1 MAQTRGAN
9 FTDGQGYIL
18 ITGAPTNVVTG
29 ATDDEGLY
37 PDFTEVA
44 AGSILRV
51 DGTNALYEVATVDAL
66 SSPPSLTLTVNFPT
80 NVNTDTWS
88 ITNDFTLNL
97 NLPRANQ
104 TDTYFADINWR
115 QMQIIDNFG
124 FVQQHDDLTD
134 MPDTTGINVDHDTRY
149 VAPVQDATPVIPT
162 PYQGMFWYDTDE
174 IFSSVFSHTTITDD
188 YSVLS
193 TDQIILCN
201 NTKNITVTLP
211 EASTVNGKLYRIK
224 NINTG
229 ETTVDGYENELIDGG
244 KTAVMNCQYEAL
256 TLYCDG
262 SNWNIM

>member
-104 TDTYFADINWR
+104 TDTYFADINTI
-115 QMQIIDNFG
+115 IIDL
-124 FVQQHDDLTD
+124 DLTGA
-134 MPDTTGINVDHDTRY
+134 T
-149 VAPVQDATPVIPT
+149 VADDWFAFLQYGTEPGDAYGGGSFEVTPP
-162 PYQGMFWYDTDE
+162 
-174 IFSSVFSHTTITDD
+174 
-188 YSVLS
+188 
-193 TDQIILCN
+193 
-201 NTKNITVTLP
+201 
-211 EASTVNGKLYRIK
+211 
-224 NINTG
+224 
-229 ETTVDGYENELIDGG
+229 
-244 KTAVMNCQYEAL
+244 
-256 TLYCDG
+256 
-262 SNWNIM
+262 